1 MLQFF
6 VPRASFARR
15 REKTEMA
22 RADYSIAW
30 SAIKKDMEA
39 IKEKTS

>member
-1 MLQFF
+1 
-6 VPRASFARR
+6 
-15 REKTEMA
+15 MA